1 MSLENPSWDNRQDRE
16 LYEELFYR
24 NNNENSLTEQE
35 EKFCRIM
42 YHYEEYASGLDG
54 DRE

>member
-1 MSLENPSWDNRQDRE
+1 MSLENPSWNNRQDRV
-16 LYEELFYR
+16 LYEELLHKK
-24 NNNENSLTEQE
+24 NKIEQE